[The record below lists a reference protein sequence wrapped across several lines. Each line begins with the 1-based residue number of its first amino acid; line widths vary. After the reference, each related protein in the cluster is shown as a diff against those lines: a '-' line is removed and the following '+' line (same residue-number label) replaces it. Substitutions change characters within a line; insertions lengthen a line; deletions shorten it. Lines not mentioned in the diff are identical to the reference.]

1 MLRKE
6 DQENHLPQATANLGQ
21 AQKHPQRAKA
31 NPEAENPLH
40 HREKANP
47 DLVEKTMVA
56 KQMLTEIII
65 TLKEVKAKQQP
76 QLRKQNLLLLT
87 SHGGAGF

>member
-1 MLRKE
+1 MPRKE
-6 DQENHLPQATANLGQ
+6 DQENHLEPKANLGQ
-21 AQKHPQRAKA
+21 VRKPPQRAKA

-56 KQMLTEIII
+56 KQILTEIII
-65 TLKEVKAKQQP
+65 TPKEEKGKQQP